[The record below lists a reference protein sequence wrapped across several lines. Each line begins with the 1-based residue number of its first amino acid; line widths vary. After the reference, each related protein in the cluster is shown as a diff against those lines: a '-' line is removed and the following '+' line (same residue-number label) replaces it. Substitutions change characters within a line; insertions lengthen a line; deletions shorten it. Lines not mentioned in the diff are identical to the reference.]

1 MTHQTTPPEFQR
13 QLRSLFATL
22 RTLTRGTLEGRDS
35 TEDYA
40 AHLEGRIGALARAH
54 EMVMRAPPE
63 GTDLQELVCGELLSQ
78 AVPQQQFMVE
88 GPEIRINRESAA
100 PLALAFHELTM
111 NAITH
116 GAFVNGTGKTDVT
129 WRCMQKDAADWLQL
143 DWHEHELTLHEDD
156 TPYKGF
162 GCELIERML
171 PYELGAMT
179 TFRLTRD
186 GARVQFLIPAATT
199 NPVWRPAKNE

>member
-1 MTHQTTPPEFQR
+1 MCSGPISPKEHLRVDTCMTHQTTPPEFQR

-78 AVPQQQFMVE
+78 AVPQQQF
-88 GPEIRINRESAA
+88 
-100 PLALAFHELTM
+100 
-111 NAITH
+111 
-116 GAFVNGTGKTDVT
+116 
-129 WRCMQKDAADWLQL
+129 
-143 DWHEHELTLHEDD
+143 
-156 TPYKGF
+156 
-162 GCELIERML
+162 
-171 PYELGAMT
+171 
-179 TFRLTRD
+179 
-186 GARVQFLIPAATT
+186 
-199 NPVWRPAKNE
+199 

>member
-1 MTHQTTPPEFQR
+1 MSHQTTPPEFQR
-13 QLRSLFATL
+13 PFRSLFAIL
-22 RTLTRGTLEGRDS
+22 RTLIRGTLERRQS
-35 TEDYA
+35 VEDYA

-63 GTDLQELVCGELLSQ
+63 GTDLQELGCGELLSQ
-78 AVPQQQFMVE
+78 AVPQQQFTVE
-88 GPEIRINRESAA
+88 GPEIRISSESAA

-116 GAFVNGTGKTDVT
+116 GAFATGTGKADVT
-129 WRCMQKDAADWLQL
+129 WRC
-143 DWHEHELTLHEDD
+143 LHEDGSD
-156 TPYKGF
+156 WLRINWDEHDVTLQEDESPHKGF

-179 TFRLTRD
+179 TFRVTRG
-186 GARVQFLIPAATT
+186 GARVEFLIPGAAA
-199 NPVWRPAKNE
+199 NPVWRPGNKE